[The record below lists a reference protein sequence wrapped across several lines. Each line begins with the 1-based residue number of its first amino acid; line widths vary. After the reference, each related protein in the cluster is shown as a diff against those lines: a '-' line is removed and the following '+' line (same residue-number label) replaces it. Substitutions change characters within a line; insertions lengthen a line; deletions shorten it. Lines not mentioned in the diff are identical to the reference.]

1 MSEGPGSLVLSPSP
15 CLRQSV
21 PRTALRSLSSLTDL
35 DRGMSQAR
43 RPSNPFSAPGP
54 QIHQQQPGSSSC
66 DPCLRPII
74 HRRARSLPSSPERR
88 KKASGNAGA
97 QCRPGCS
104 RQHRVRFAD
113 ALGLEL
119 TQVKVFNVGEDPSVP
134 LHVLSRLSINS
145 DLCCSSQDLEFTI
158 QCLVPDF
165 PQPADGSDFSIRLQ
179 GQRVCLERV
188 TSSDLGVSG
197 TIRVFNV
204 AFEKQVTVRYTYN
217 CWRTQQEAGARWRSS
232 DGDSDVF
239 TFCFPVPPYL
249 LGLTSVVQFAIRY
262 RVGGNEYW
270 DNNGGQNYSLRCQT
284 HPLKMPQECEESWIH
299 FI

>member
-1 MSEGPGSLVLSPSP
+1 MSRGPGSLGLAPSS
-15 CLRQSV
+15 CLRQTV
-21 PRTALRSLSSLTDL
+21 PRTGVRSLSSPTDL
-35 DRGMSQAR
+35 DRDMSRAR
-43 RPSNPFSAPGP
+43 RPSNPFSAPEP
-54 QIHQQQPGSSSC
+54 QFRPQQPASSSC
-66 DPCLRPII
+66 DPSLRPII

-88 KKASGNAGA
+88 RKASGNAGT

-119 TQVKVFNVGEDPSVP
+119 TQVKVFNAGEDPSVP
-134 LHVLSRLSINS
+134 VHVLSRLSINS
-145 DLCCSSQDLEFTI
+145 DLCCSSQGLEFTI

-165 PQPADGSDFSIRLQ
+165 PQPADGNDFSTRLQ

-188 TSSDLGVSG
+188 TSSDLGLSG
-197 TIRVFNV
+197 TIRVINV

-217 CWRTQQEAGARWRSS
+217 CWRTQQEAGACWRSS

-239 TFCFPVPPYL
+239 IFCVPVPPYI
-249 LGLTSVVQFAIRY
+249 LGLSSVVQFAIRY

-270 DNNGGQNYSLRCQT
+270 DNNEGQNYSLRCQT
-284 HPLKMPQECEESWIH
+284 HPLKVPQECENTWHLFS
-299 FI
+299 